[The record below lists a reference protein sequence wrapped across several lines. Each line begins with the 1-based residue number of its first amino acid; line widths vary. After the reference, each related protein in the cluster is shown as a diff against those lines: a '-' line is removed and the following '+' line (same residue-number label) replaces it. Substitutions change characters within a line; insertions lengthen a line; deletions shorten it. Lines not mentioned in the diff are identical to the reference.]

1 MDHGILILVARICL
15 SAGYIYSGIDKS
27 VNWRQGIAFCIGLRL
42 PLPELVLA
50 GTIVLQLAAGLMVVL
65 GWHARVGAAV
75 LLVFSVV
82 ATLIAHNPFGRK
94 ADDFRREAM
103 WSLEHLAIV
112 GGLLLI
118 VARGPGAIALMP

>member
-1 MDHGILILVARICL
+1 MSGVLHSE
-15 SAGYIYSGIDKS
+15 SAGAADGRP
-27 VNWRQGIAFCIGLRL
+27 VQRL
-42 PLPELVLA
+42 DRRHCMVAKGALPELVLA

-103 WSLEHLAIV
+103 LSLEHLAIV

>member
-1 MDHGILILVARICL
+1 MVAQC
-15 SAGYIYSGIDKS
+15 SASIDGTGMVAK
-27 VNWRQGIAFCIGLRL
+27 GA
-42 PLPELVLA
+42 LPELVLA

-75 LLVFSVV
+75 LFVFSVV

-103 WSLEHLAIV
+103 LSLEHLAIV